1 MHTIG
6 QAAPE
11 VDSLTTGTKGGGFG
25 NWRKGEST

>member
-6 QAAPE
+6 QAVPA

-25 NWRKGEST
+25 TWREP